1 MPSRRSQGML
11 KLIRTH
17 KKFASRIGNDL
28 LLKIEPP
35 VQAVAHLHMEGT
47 SAKLISGL
55 PFPALMVCPDKAAAD
70 DAVILHMHGGAYVS
84 GGLLQCRAL
93 IAPICSSSGLRAF
106 TFSYHLAPEY
116 TYPAQLEDA
125 WTAYQF
131 LKEQG
136 YSAKKIALV
145 GESAGGNLALALALR
160 IREMGEEMPGAIALL
175 SPWVDLKQTGDSYK
189 ALKDVDATLDAEEL
203 MKNAVAFAGAD
214 YMLDDARI
222 SPVYADFSGFPPV
235 QIHCGTHEI
244 LLSDAELLEHQ
255 MLRCGVK
262 VQLFRWAG
270 MCHVFQAFGFEESK
284 ASNQQIG
291 LFLKSRLLGEG
302 EKRCSRKYLAER

>member
-11 KLIRTH
+11 KLIRSH
-17 KKFASRIGNDL
+17 KKFANRIGNQW

-35 VQAVAHLHMEGT
+35 VQAVAKFHMEGT
-47 SAKLISGL
+47 SAKLISVL
-55 PFPALMVCPDKAAAD
+55 PFPALMVYPDQAAAD

-93 IAPICSSSGLRAF
+93 ISPICASSGLRAF
-106 TFSYHLAPEY
+106 TFSYRLAPEY
-116 TYPAQLEDA
+116 PYPAQLEDA
-125 WTAYQF
+125 WSAYQY
-131 LKEQG
+131 LRKEG
-136 YSAKKIALV
+136 FSAKKIALV

-160 IREMGEEMPGAIALL
+160 LREMGEEMPGAIALL
-175 SPWVDLKQTGDSYK
+175 SPWVDLMQTGNSYK

-203 MKNAVAFAGAD
+203 MKSAIAFAGKE
-214 YMLDDARI
+214 YFLSDARI

-255 MLRCGVK
+255 MLRSGVR

-284 ASNQQIG
+284 ASNRQIG
-291 LFLKSRLLGEG
+291 SFLKSYILKVG
-302 EKRCSRKYLAER
+302 EKECSRKHLAER